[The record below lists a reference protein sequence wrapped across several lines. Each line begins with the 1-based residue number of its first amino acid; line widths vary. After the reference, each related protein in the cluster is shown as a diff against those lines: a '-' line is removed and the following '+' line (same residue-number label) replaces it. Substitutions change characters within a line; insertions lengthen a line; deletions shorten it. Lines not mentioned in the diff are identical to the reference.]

1 MVVER
6 VIMLNS
12 AKPGRWAMLILLAL
26 VFLAAPLGAV
36 APAQEAQTPPC
47 VREFVKLLD
56 DPAVRSW
63 LEQTRSAQEDTSTPK
78 HIADRIQMASRLSGI
93 HEHLT
98 KVVAAI
104 PHFPSELR
112 RASNRLLQEL
122 RNRGLSTVV
131 ALIGGFA
138 ALGYGSECLFWRATR
153 RSRLWIRH
161 HPMATVAD
169 RLRMIAMRLGFGSLV
184 VAIFGLG
191 SVGAFLLFEWPPLL
205 RQVVIAYLAAAV
217 LFRLTLVLGR
227 VVLVANGTGELDDL
241 ARFRVVP
248 MPAEHAR
255 FWQRRLGLFIG
266 YWAFGRATLDLLIVF
281 GFSPD
286 LHEAAGYFLGMGLLG
301 IALEAVWRRPRPKV
315 APPHTSWGPAS
326 LSILLTAYGV
336 LLWLLWVAGL
346 DHLFW
351 LIVLAMLLPKA
362 IGVGQLAVAHLL
374 RPTPED
380 DFPERGVLEV
390 AVERGLRMVLMLTAA
405 LFLADVWGIDL
416 VAITARDTLATRMV
430 RGALTSIMVLLLADL
445 LWHVSKA
452 AVDARLAE
460 AGVAASPNTKDAIR
474 QARLRTLLPIF
485 RNILFV
491 VITTLAALTALS
503 ALGFEIGPLVAGAG
517 VFGVAVGFGAQ
528 TLVKDVI
535 SGIFYL
541 LDDAFRIGE
550 YIQSGSYK
558 GTVEAFSLRSVKLRH
573 HRGPVYTVPFGQ
585 LGAVQNMSRDW
596 VVDKFQ
602 INVTYDTDLE
612 RARKLIKTIGQELAE
627 DSEFSQHVI
636 DPLKMQ
642 GVEQF
647 GDYAIEIR
655 CKMTTRPGEQFTIR
669 RRALAR
675 IKQAFDENGIR
686 FATPTVLVSEREE
699 TGPAAARHVIK
710 RISSERPAAE

>member
-6 VIMLNS
+6 ATVLGPT
-12 AKPGRWAMLILLAL
+12 KPGRWAILILLAL
-26 VFLAAPLGAV
+26 VLLATPLGAV
-36 APAQEAQTPPC
+36 ALAQEARTLPSVQ
-47 VREFVKLLD
+47 EFVKLLA

-63 LEQTRSAQEDTSTPK
+63 LEQARSAQGATSSSE
-78 HIADRIQMASRLSGI
+78 HIVDSIQIASRLSRI
-93 HEHLT
+93 REHLA

-104 PHFPSELR
+104 PEFPSELR
-112 RASNRLLQEL
+112 RASGLLLQEL
-122 RNRGLSTVV
+122 RNRGLSAVV

-138 ALGYGSECLFWRATR
+138 ALGYGSEYLFWRVTK

-161 HPMATVAD
+161 HPMSTVAD
-169 RLRMIAMRLGFGSLV
+169 RLRMIAMRLGFGLLI

-227 VVLVANGTGELDDL
+227 VVLVPNGTVALDAL
-241 ARFRVVP
+241 ARFQVVP

-266 YWAFGRATLDLLIVF
+266 YWAFGRATLDLLVAF

-286 LHEAAGYFLGMGLLG
+286 LQEAAAYILGMGLLG
-301 IALEAVWRRPRPKV
+301 VALEAIWRRPHPKV
-315 APPHTSWGPAS
+315 APLHPGWGTAG
-326 LSILLTAYGV
+326 LSIFLTAYGV
-336 LLWLLWVAGL
+336 LLWLLWVTGL
-346 DHLFW
+346 EHLFW
-351 LIVLAMLLPKA
+351 LTVVAMLLPKA
-362 IGVGQLAVAHLL
+362 IVIGQMAVAHLL
-374 RPTPED
+374 RPIGEKEVPS
-380 DFPERGVLEV
+380 RGVLEV
-390 AVERGLRMVLMLTAA
+390 AVERGLRMALMLTAA

-416 VAITARDTLATRMV
+416 VAITARDTLMTRLA
-430 RGALTSIMVLLLADL
+430 RGVLTSIMVLLLADF

-452 AVDARLAE
+452 AVDAKLAE
-460 AGVAASPNTKDAIR
+460 VSVVASPNTEDAIR

-491 VITTLAALTALS
+491 VIITLAGLTALS
-503 ALGFEIGPLVAGAG
+503 ALGFEIGPLIAGAG

-535 SGIFYL
+535 GGIFYL

-558 GTVEAFSLRSVKLRH
+558 GTVESFSLRSVKLRH

-596 VVDKFQ
+596 VIDKFQ
-602 INVTYDTDLE
+602 INVTYDTNLE
-612 RARKLIKTIGQELAE
+612 RARKLIKAIGQELAE
-627 DSEFSQHVI
+627 DSEFSQHI
-636 DPLKMQ
+636 IEPLKMQ

-655 CKMTTRPGEQFTIR
+655 CKMTTRPGEQFVIR
-669 RRALAR
+669 RKALAR

-699 TGPAAARHVIK
+699 TGPAAARHVIE
-710 RISSERPAAE
+710 RIRPERRATE